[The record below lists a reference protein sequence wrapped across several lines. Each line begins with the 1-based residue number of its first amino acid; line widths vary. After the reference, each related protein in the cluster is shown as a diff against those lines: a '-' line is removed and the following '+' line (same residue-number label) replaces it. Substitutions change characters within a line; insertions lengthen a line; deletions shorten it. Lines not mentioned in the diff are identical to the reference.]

1 MHEQHLVHVIGH
13 GGGVGG
19 GGGGVLIGARSGG
32 VDHNVTF
39 TPPPVVPVDDG
50 GGNGAVLSGGVGGAL
65 KLIVEAPPVTELV
78 TETPLENG
86 LSSSALGVIGGKWSW
101 AARPYGRT
109 FFIADKGF
117 PPARWEKK
125 AARTSDSWYSVEVE
139 AAM

>member
-19 GGGGVLIGARSGG
+19 GNGTGG

-50 GGNGAVLSGGVGGAL
+50 SGGAGISGGLGPL

-86 LSSSALGVIGGKWSW
+86 LSSSALGVIGGK
-101 AARPYGRT
+101 
-109 FFIADKGF
+109 
-117 PPARWEKK
+117 
-125 AARTSDSWYSVEVE
+125 
-139 AAM
+139 